1 MEKNKVFIASS
12 SEMEYERKELVYLM
26 VIDMNEELESKG
38 YELIPEK
45 WEYMDSSMRGRRK
58 EDEYLDN
65 LRECEICLSLFWNT
79 IGQYTIEELN
89 VALNEQQ
96 CGHFP
101 RLVHVF
107 FKESTDI
114 ISENLLEFKKE
125 FISKHSSIVV
135 TFSDISELR
144 QQVKE
149 LIYNYISR
157 K

>member
-1 MEKNKVFIASS
+1 MKKIKVFIASS

-38 YELIPEK
+38 YELVPEK
-45 WEYMDSSMRGRRK
+45 WEYMDSSMRARRK

-107 FKESTDI
+107 FKENTDK
-114 ISENLLEFKKE
+114 ISENLNEFKKE
-125 FISKHSSIVV
+125 FICKHGSIGSS
-135 TFSDISELR
+135 FPDLSRLR